1 MREEEENDE
10 NNDMVASTGSGGGV
24 PSFDAKENDVEQNE
38 TRDEAFKMMGK
49 KDEEAS
55 HPFDLSSYDRLEI
68 ESIEKTFNLELNSI
82 DPNAIEMAVKRAKEL
97 ANMYFKSGE
106 YEKSAEQYTT
116 AIAGAR
122 SGRDW
127 KQYTIR

>member
-1 MREEEENDE
+1 MV
-10 NNDMVASTGSGGGV
+10 VASTGSGGGV
-24 PSFDAKENDVEQNE
+24 PFFDAKENDEEQNE
-38 TRDEAFKMMGK
+38 TRDAAFEMMGK

-55 HPFDLSSYDRLEI
+55 SPFDLSSYDRLEI

-122 SGRDW
+122 KDKTLWRN
-127 KQYTIR
+127 